1 MKILKRYLSVFSVL
15 LAGILWGIISIFI
28 KALSQSGLDALQIT
42 FVRMLVSA
50 PLMMLAVAFTDKN
63 NLKIKLKDMWFFIG
77 TGIISIV
84 LFNACY
90 FYTMIHSQTSVAV
103 VLLYT
108 SPVFIMLIS
117 RVVFKEKIT
126 SQKLIALAMTFVGC
140 VFVAGLSKSENITSK
155 IVLIG
160 LASGL
165 FYGLY
170 TIFGR
175 FALEKYNSL
184 TVTAYTFVFGL
195 VGAFPISNP
204 DETFSIISK
213 NPELIFWCI
222 GIGVVCTILPYLFY
236 TWGLS
241 KMESSKAAIIV
252 AVEPL
257 VGAVMG
263 MTFYNEEKSLTKII
277 GITLILLAIV
287 LLNIKN
293 KDNKTS

>member
-1 MKILKRYLSVFSVL
+1 MKRYLSVFSVL

-117 RVVFKEKIT
+117 RVIFKEKIT
-126 SQKLIALAMTFVGC
+126 SQKLIALVMTFVGC

-263 MTFYNEEKSLTKII
+263 MTFYNEEKSITKII

>member
-117 RVVFKEKIT
+117 RVIFKEKIT

-204 DETFSIISK
+204 DETFSLISK

>member
-1 MKILKRYLSVFSVL
+1 M
-15 LAGILWGIISIFI
+15 
-28 KALSQSGLDALQIT
+28 QIT

-50 PLMMLAVAFTDKN
+50 PVMFLVVAVTVKN
-63 NLKIKLKDMWFFIG
+63 NLKIKLKDIWFFVG
-77 TGIISIV
+77 TGIVSIV

-126 SQKLIALAMTFVGC
+126 SQKLISLVMTFVGC
-140 VFVAGLSKSENITSK
+140 AFVAGLSKSENITAK

-175 FALEKYNSL
+175 FALEKYSSI
-184 TVTAYTFVFGL
+184 TVTVYTFVFGL
-195 VGAFPISNP
+195 IGSFAINNVPKTFGVIIKNP
-204 DETFSIISK
+204 DVI
-213 NPELIFWCI
+213 LWCI
-222 GIGVVCTILPYLFY
+222 GIGVVCTILPYLLY

-241 KMESSKAAIIV
+241 EMESSKAAIIV

-257 VGAVMG
+257 VGAVIG
-263 MTFYNEEKSLTKII
+263 MTFYGEEKSLIKII
-277 GITLILLAIV
+277 GITLILIAIV
-287 LLNIKN
+287 MLNLKN
-293 KDNKTS
+293 KNNKTSS